1 MIFDIAARSFTSKQ
15 VLIPVEELL
24 GNCAG
29 SRMPEVDPGYL
40 NFDSA
45 GRAVDSCPTSALRFE
60 THNKG
65 RQFVL
70 DYGDCT
76 GCGNC
81 IEASGG
87 ALRVAVKLTQCG
99 VARFALVRRW
109 NLDTGEEL
117 TSENEANRAGE
128 KIRALLGRALNIR
141 QVDAGSCNGCE
152 AEITA
157 LSNPYYDLER
167 FGIHFV
173 ASPKH
178 ADMLLVTGP
187 VARNMEEAL
196 RRAYEAMPSPGLVIA
211 VGTCGCSSGI
221 FAGSYAVTGPVD
233 QVIPVD
239 GYIPGCPPTPAM
251 LLTGILRAIR
261 GDRRKGSR
269 GEDQKFRTDSQLA
282 KSSKRRIADDFDF
295 R

>member
-1 MIFDIAARSFTSKQ
+1 MIFDIAARSVAGKQ

-24 GNCAG
+24 GDCTG
-29 SRMPEVDPGYL
+29 SRMPEVDPAHL
-40 NFDSA
+40 SSDTAS
-45 GRAVDSCPTSALRFE
+45 RAVEACPTSAVRLE
-60 THNKG
+60 IYSNS

-87 ALRVAVKLTQCG
+87 ALRVATRLTQCG
-99 VARFALVRRW
+99 VPRAALVSRW
-109 NLDTGEEL
+109 NLDTGDEVPRED
-117 TSENEANRAGE
+117 SAADGAAE
-128 KIRALLGRALNIR
+128 KIRAFLGRALNIR

-157 LSNPYYDLER
+157 LNNPYYDLER

-178 ADMLLVTGP
+178 ADMLLITGP
-187 VARNMEEAL
+187 VTRNMEVAL
-196 RRAYEAMPSPGLVIA
+196 RRTYEAMPSPGLVVA
-211 VGTCGCSSGI
+211 VGACGCSGGI

-233 QVIPVD
+233 QIIPVD
-239 GYIPGCPPTPAM
+239 AYIPGCPPTPAM
-251 LLTGILRAIR
+251 LLTGILQVLK
-261 GDRRKGSR
+261 GDRARGS
-269 GEDQKFRTDSQLA
+269 GEKQRRFQVRFATGEA
-282 KSSKRRIADDFDF
+282 TRNRRSS
-295 R
+295 

>member
-1 MIFDIAARSFTSKQ
+1 MIFDVAARSFTKTQ

-24 GNCAG
+24 GDCTG
-29 SRMPEVDPGYL
+29 SRMPEVDPAHL
-40 NFDSA
+40 TFDSA
-45 GRAVDSCPTSALRFE
+45 NRAVDSCPTSALRCE
-60 THNKG
+60 THNHS

-87 ALRVAVKLTQCG
+87 AMRVATRLPQCG
-99 VARFALVRRW
+99 VARAALVRRW
-109 NLDTGEEL
+109 NLETGEEL
-117 TSENEANRAGE
+117 TQRTEGPERAAE
-128 KIRALLGRALNIR
+128 EIRNLLGRALNVR

-157 LSNPYYDLER
+157 LNNPYYDLER

-187 VARNMEEAL
+187 VTRNMEVAL
-196 RRAYEAMPSPGLVIA
+196 RRTYEAMPAPKLVIA
-211 VGTCGCSSGI
+211 VGACGCSGGI
-221 FAGSYAVTGPVD
+221 FAGSYAVTGAVD

-239 GYIPGCPPTPAM
+239 GYVPGCPPTPAM
-251 LLTGILRAIR
+251 LLTGILQVLKGSSAIR
-261 GDRRKGSR
+261 TGGKHRR
-269 GEDQKFRTDSQLA
+269 FRSDL
-282 KSSKRRIADDFDF
+282 RLE
-295 R
+295 